1 MMINDRLYNYIAHGC
16 IIYFIGLGSTGW
28 QHPWLSPTARLWWM
42 PCLWGPLSWRSSTE
56 LMWRS
61 GRNPTGHT
69 KVEVN
74 KLRYS
79 TSKAWGN
86 TIGFIKLYKCNRGQ
100 NRFLLRCCS
109 SGCKKTV
116 AISYYMDTVIHYHYC
131 ILLGVVACL
140 TSKALGFGCAPA
152 GLDDLAINMSNTCVL
167 GWCHSH
173 GHVALDS
180 CQIMTIYSHNDI
192 P

>member
-1 MMINDRLYNYIAHGC
+1 MMINHRLYNYIAHGC
-16 IIYFIGLGSTGW
+16 IIISFIGLGSTGW
-28 QHPWLSPTARLWWM
+28 QHPWPSPTARLWWM

-61 GRNPTGHT
+61 GRNPTRHT

-79 TSKAWGN
+79 TSNAWGN
-86 TIGFIKLYKCNRGQ
+86 TIGFIRLYIYINATEGKIDLCYDAAVLAAR
-100 NRFLLRCCS
+100 RPLLYL
-109 SGCKKTV
+109 
-116 AISYYMDTVIHYHYC
+116 INMDIVIHYHYC

-140 TSKALGFGCAPA
+140 TSQAVGFGCAPA
-152 GLDDLAINMSNTCVL
+152 GLDDLAINMSNTSLL

-173 GHVALDS
+173 GNVALDS
-180 CQIMTIYSHNDI
+180 CRIITI
-192 P
+192 